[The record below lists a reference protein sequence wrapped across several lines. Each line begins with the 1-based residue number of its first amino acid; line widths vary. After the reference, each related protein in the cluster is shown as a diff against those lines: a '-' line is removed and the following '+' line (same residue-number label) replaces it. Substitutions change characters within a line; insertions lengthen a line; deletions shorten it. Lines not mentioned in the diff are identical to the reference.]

1 MKRLI
6 LEHVLLEK
14 SMLSRMLSYK
24 NTDTFLS
31 VVGKMWPS
39 CMLFRNIKEDILF
52 TWIIEYCTLTIVVFF
67 RSFSLVC
74 MPLCMCCGESSL
86 IYSDDSVVVVVLFV
100 TWPYISF
107 SVMCLFSF
115 AVNKCCDVIVSP
127 QGFFLFLF
135 FVFSTFW

>member
-39 CMLFRNIKEDILF
+39 CMLFLNIKEDILF
-52 TWIIEYCTLTIVVFF
+52 T
-67 RSFSLVC
+67 
-74 MPLCMCCGESSL
+74 
-86 IYSDDSVVVVVLFV
+86 
-100 TWPYISF
+100 
-107 SVMCLFSF
+107 
-115 AVNKCCDVIVSP
+115 
-127 QGFFLFLF
+127 
-135 FVFSTFW
+135 